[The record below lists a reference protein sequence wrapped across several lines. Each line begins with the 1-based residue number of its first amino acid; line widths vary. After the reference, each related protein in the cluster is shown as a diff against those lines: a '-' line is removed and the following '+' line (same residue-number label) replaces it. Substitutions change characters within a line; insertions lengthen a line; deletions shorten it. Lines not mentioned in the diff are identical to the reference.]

1 MRKPLSGS
9 TVASPKGALVSVGQV
24 KTSALH
30 IYYITKMLLCYFA
43 VCVHFAPAAA
53 VLRPVQAVVSRRW
66 LPDWQHPY
74 ARPSQCVCGK
84 SLTSVAVYEILTRF
98 VKWNIFF
105 SFSMMCHNPVPTTW
119 CCLKKKKTNEFKT
132 GMPVSLCTIH
142 VACDFNF
149 AGQQGWVYLGL
160 LSLSPSHHSDM
171 YVLFMGCGELHRLT
185 SLSFCASSLQG
196 VFHCLTET
204 AKLGPKAFYKVGD
217 TFKTWCFTPLL
228 V

>member
-1 MRKPLSGS
+1 MRKPFSGS

-53 VLRPVQAVVSRRW
+53 VLRPVQAVVSGRW

-84 SLTSVAVYEILTRF
+84 SLTSVAVHEILTCF

-119 CCLKKKKTNEFKT
+119 CCLKKKRLMNSKLECRSVCVQYTLHVISILLDSRVGFT
-132 GMPVSLCTIH
+132 WVYSLCLPLITLTCMFYSWAVENYTAWH
-142 VACDFNF
+142 
-149 AGQQGWVYLGL
+149 
-160 LSLSPSHHSDM
+160 LS
-171 YVLFMGCGELHRLT
+171 
-185 SLSFCASSLQG
+185 
-196 VFHCLTET
+196 VFVPPRCR
-204 AKLGPKAFYKVGD
+204 A
-217 TFKTWCFTPLL
+217 CFT